1 MANSHRF
8 TFNNAIQGIAT
19 SFAKYVIDNKEKVP
33 EMTEDELITGLMGV
47 IDAPRVPQTSMGMT
61 SLAPSLN
68 TVAKTTKSRAKTTKE
83 VPPQLW
89 IEADEYKKR
98 SEEGQKICAYLCE
111 RSAQENKKNRVC
123 AAKCED
129 TDIGESTDPFEWRCV
144 SCKGKSSNLKKKLDG
159 NKKASPKVAVPGTN
173 VVAPRPVLPNMPQA
187 MTAGIVNMA
196 VPMPALPMPVFGGLP
211 SIPTGLPTAPVIPSL
226 GLPAMPIASVGLP
239 AMPTMPVIPPAS
251 LPAMPIASVGLPT
264 MPVIPKAITP
274 KKPSPK
280 KLEPIPALSTPE
292 SSEDESEAVTPAPEP
307 TPAPAPSDDENIPAP
322 TWSWLPIDNLA
333 GYYTCNQPGYKKV
346 LFKQGAQGVYSVGR
360 INGQI
365 DNNAV
370 KNLVHLNDKEQT
382 FLKGK
387 GITYTYEGPTGP
399 ALPSIPSIPGLPG
412 LP

>member
-47 IDAPRVPQTSMGMT
+47 IEAPRVPQTSMGMT

-89 IEADEYKKR
+89 IEAEEYKKR
-98 SEEGQKICAYLCE
+98 SDEGQKICAYLCE

-129 TDIGESTDPFEWRCV
+129 TDIGELTDPFEWRCV

-187 MTAGIVNMA
+187 MTAGIVNLT
-196 VPMPALPMPVFGGLP
+196 VPMPSLPMPSLGGLGGIP
-211 SIPTGLPTAPVIPSL
+211 PMPIGIPTAPSLPSMPAPLPTATP
-226 GLPAMPIASVGLP
+226 VGLP
-239 AMPTMPVIPPAS
+239 AA
-251 LPAMPIASVGLPT
+251 LPVGLPT

-274 KKPSPK
+274 KKPTPK
-280 KLEPIPALSTPE
+280 KLEPIPTPATPE
-292 SSEDESEAVTPAPEP
+292 SSEDEAEAVAPAPEP
-307 TPAPAPSDDENIPAP
+307 TPAPVPSDDETIPAP
-322 TWSWLPIDNLA
+322 AWAWQPIDNLA

-346 LFKQGAQGVYSVGR
+346 LFRQGAQGVYSVGR

-365 DNNAV
+365 DSNAV
-370 KNLVHLNDKEQT
+370 KNLVQLNEKEQS
-382 FLKGK
+382 FVKGK
-387 GITYTYEGPTGP
+387 NISYTYEGPVGTS
-399 ALPSIPSIPGLPG
+399 LPSIPSIPGLPS
-412 LP
+412 LS